1 MGFRFERD
9 RKEHEYRCYKD
20 GELITYIYERYEPK
34 NRRNRRYYYRVRDTI
49 FYKIEDAKTY
59 VKLLYHKEHSNKD

>member
-34 NRRNRRYYYRVRDTI
+34 NRRSRRYYYRVKDTI
-49 FYKIEDAKTY
+49 FYKLRDAQAY
-59 VKLLYHKEHSNKD
+59 VRFMYYKSHPHQD